1 MPSALCLVYVCIGLD
16 IGFQNDSITN
26 TGEKHVVE
34 KEGNG
39 HDDQDLT
46 RSFNFPVFFEIQNG
60 LITINIL
67 FTNFLDS
74 LAV

>member
-46 RSFNFPVFFEIQNG
+46 RSFSFPVFFLWQQWPKP
-60 LITINIL
+60 
-67 FTNFLDS
+67 DKD
-74 LAV
+74 V

>member
-1 MPSALCLVYVCIGLD
+1 MPSALCLVYVCVGLY

-26 TGEKHVVE
+26 AGEKHVVE

-46 RSFNFPVFFEIQNG
+46 RSFFLLFFFMA
-60 LITINIL
+60 TMDK
-67 FTNFLDS
+67 T
-74 LAV
+74 